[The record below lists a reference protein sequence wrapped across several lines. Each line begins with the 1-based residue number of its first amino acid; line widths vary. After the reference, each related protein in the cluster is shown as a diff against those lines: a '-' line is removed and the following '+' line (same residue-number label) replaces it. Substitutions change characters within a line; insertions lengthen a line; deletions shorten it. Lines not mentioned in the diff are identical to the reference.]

1 MIMADIL
8 LWTLIILGV
17 YGVLVAYWVGAY
29 ALFPSL
35 VERCRA
41 TYGVRPVASTLVG
54 LVIALPALGIGIAA
68 AKALPHPV
76 VQLPVIGALLLV
88 GLLCLVGSAGL
99 ALRIGS
105 GMPSPHD
112 AAQPWR
118 RLLRGGMVLGLAFVM
133 PFLGWFVL
141 LPWALVSGLGAFV
154 LSPRSPAPVDT

>member
-8 LWTLIILGV
+8 LWTLIILGA

-29 ALFPSL
+29 ALFPKL
-35 VERCRA
+35 VERCHA
-41 TYGVRPVASTLVG
+41 TYGLRPVASTLVG
-54 LVIALPALGIGIAA
+54 LLILLPALGLGIAA
-68 AKALPHPV
+68 AKALPHPA
-76 VQLPVIGALLLV
+76 VQTPVIGVLLVV

-105 GMPSPHD
+105 GMASPLD

-118 RLLRGGMVLGLAFVM
+118 RPLRGGIVLGLTFVM

-141 LPWALVSGLGAFV
+141 LPWTLVSGLGAFV
-154 LSPRSPAPVDT
+154 LSPRGSES